1 VHQCG
6 AWRLLPWASFFMHRR
21 AMRSSSEYTCSVSRT
36 KAASSPLPQAFN
48 KNVISSVRGSMVWPV
63 LSVGFK
69 KYTRTVAA
77 FGSPL
82 PPVPV
87 EGEQTVEMISF
98 ANGGNL

>member
-1 VHQCG
+1 M
-6 AWRLLPWASFFMHRR
+6 AR
-21 AMRSSSEYTCSVSRT
+21 
-36 KAASSPLPQAFN
+36 
-48 KNVISSVRGSMVWPV
+48 PV

-77 FGSPL
+77 FEPPL

-87 EGEQTVEMISF
+87 EGEQAVEMISF

>member
-1 VHQCG
+1 
-6 AWRLLPWASFFMHRR
+6 
-21 AMRSSSEYTCSVSRT
+21 
-36 KAASSPLPQAFN
+36 
-48 KNVISSVRGSMVWPV
+48 
-63 LSVGFK
+63 VGFK